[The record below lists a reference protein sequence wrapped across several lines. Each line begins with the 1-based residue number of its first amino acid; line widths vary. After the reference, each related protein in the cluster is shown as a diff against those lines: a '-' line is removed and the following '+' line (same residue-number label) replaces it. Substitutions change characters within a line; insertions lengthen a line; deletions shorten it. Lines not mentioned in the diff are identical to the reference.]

1 MLIIINLL
9 KFMVNILFFK
19 MALCLLVINRV
30 IDLIIKH
37 QMKKGYRMTITK
49 RTFIKGM
56 GLALA
61 VSTAVGTAGLVQ
73 AADERHS
80 YILATASTG
89 GTYYPVGVALAT
101 LTKIK
106 LEPSHKISMSAIN
119 SAGSG
124 ENIKLLGENEAQFA
138 ILQGL
143 YGAWAWNGEGRLKEA
158 GPQKNLRS
166 VTMLWQNVEQFVMK
180 TDHTKTGTIADMN
193 ALAGKKFSIGK
204 KNSGTEGSGRTIL
217 SNLNIDADG
226 FNLAYMGYGASA
238 DALQNGTIEGMNIP
252 SGVPTSAITRAYA
265 ALGSDITVLN
275 FTDEQIK
282 QANGNYKLWTPY
294 HIPANTYP
302 GQSKDINTMAQ
313 PNFLAVR
320 DDVSEEDVYL
330 LTKTVYENLAFLNG
344 IHKATK
350 AMSLE
355 KSIAGL
361 PVPLHAGAARY
372 YKEMGIE
379 IPDHLIAK

>member
-1 MLIIINLL
+1 
-9 KFMVNILFFK
+9 
-19 MALCLLVINRV
+19 
-30 IDLIIKH
+30 
-37 QMKKGYRMTITK
+37 MTITK

-61 VSTAVGTAGLVQ
+61 ASTAVGTAGLVQ
-73 AADERHS
+73 AADERRS

-217 SNLNIDADG
+217 GNLNIDADG